1 MFDESENPYQPPAVP
16 TDGNAHFDSHDQKKP
31 VSAKWL
37 GLGCC
42 FFVLLGMLA
51 GENAFVLSRS
61 LASSL
66 TEAEATRATY
76 AYYSWTS
83 VVCFAVIAAIFLQ
96 AKIAIRRRKERA

>member
-1 MFDESENPYQPPAVP
+1 MRDESDNPYQPPIASADESSP
-16 TDGNAHFDSHDQKKP
+16 FDRKP
-31 VSAKWL
+31 VGIKWI

-42 FFVLLGMLA
+42 CFVLLAMLA

-83 VVCFAVIAAIFLQ
+83 VFCFAVIAAIFLQ